1 MLDRDAERYL
11 WRRLTLVSF
20 VGWAMFAA
28 GPRPVSL
35 VGVLKGNRGD
45 QWSLIHINPR
55 TDASLPMS
63 ARALPRTE
71 IQDIVCRPLG
81 LVGNVML
88 ATGIAALVPYPS
100 PPGPDGQ
107 GRGSRTRS
115 RKSRIGRCAAAIRDG
130 RARIG
135 RNRSFGEAD
144 TEVGCGTGDADR
156 KSHRNRLFFLRT
168 HLIALLR
175 QTAAPLTHVD
185 GRRGELAKRVKWLSF
200 RNPTAARG
208 RRPAWV
214 ESRWPGNSG
223 HPRRLSN
230 PDCRPRIRHILHGT
244 QSRLPRL
251 VHGCA
256 LQRASLQSATRLP
269 ISLPRVVVKRSARL
283 APPSRRSPALRVGR
297 CGGQGPGVTTGKLA

>member
-45 QWSLIHINPR
+45 QWSLIHINPL

-115 RKSRIGRCAAAIRDG
+115 RKSRIGRCAAAIRDS
-130 RARIG
+130 RARMSTPGEICTVLAAEDCTPS
-135 RNRSFGEAD
+135 SFQWPAVFDRRVRLTGS
-144 TEVGCGTGDADR
+144 EVSISGCSVR
-156 KSHRNRLFFLRT
+156 
-168 HLIALLR
+168 
-175 QTAAPLTHVD
+175 
-185 GRRGELAKRVKWLSF
+185 
-200 RNPTAARG
+200 
-208 RRPAWV
+208 
-214 ESRWPGNSG
+214 
-223 HPRRLSN
+223 
-230 PDCRPRIRHILHGT
+230 
-244 QSRLPRL
+244 
-251 VHGCA
+251 
-256 LQRASLQSATRLP
+256 
-269 ISLPRVVVKRSARL
+269 
-283 APPSRRSPALRVGR
+283 
-297 CGGQGPGVTTGKLA
+297 